1 MNTILTG
8 WYTTIFDNYAISI
21 SWFNRSFN
29 MDAVIRAVY
38 VTNVNSSFPVGR
50 ILEGDSF
57 CWEMTFK
64 TLGYVNITY

>member
-1 MNTILTG
+1 
-8 WYTTIFDNYAISI
+8 
-21 SWFNRSFN
+21 

-38 VTNVNSSFPVGR
+38 VTNVNSSFHVGR

-64 TLGYVNITY
+64 TLGYVNITR